1 MLVIYSV
8 VLGGVTLCTSSLG
21 PSSARLTRY
30 YSGRSN
36 CPSCAPTKQ
45 KVTMSVLFKTALCVA
60 VATAAAGMILTLGG
74 PPCSILLDG
83 EPRFAALLATTPTRD
98 RKAAKPLQRRHMSA
112 WWAEM
117 QDESITPDKEWVKF
131 MRVPRS
137 VFYAVLAQIQDHAV
151 FSVPDNVGAR
161 TVPVAKQ
168 FAAFLLRVGANE
180 PVHAVRRSLA
190 ISEGMVT
197 TSVRR
202 VAQAI
207 NDVLGYQVC
216 MPLNGT
222 RRKAAVKDMFV
233 RRQFPGA
240 VGIIDCTHME
250 ISVPTDARRSGN
262 IAPYYDRKGRPTLTF
277 QCITTPEARPR
288 FLSVCGGI
296 PGSAYDTKLL
306 ERSDL
311 YQNLKDYLEA
321 DEYLAGDCGYAL
333 RPWMM
338 RGWANN
344 ELTDGSFISKWRQ
357 KCNKFYSGMRI
368 SVERAFGIL
377 KARFRSL
384 GGRLVMR
391 KVVDYRQC
399 FKACCILHNICAE
412 YKSVSVTIW

>member
-1 MLVIYSV
+1 M
-8 VLGGVTLCTSSLG
+8 
-21 PSSARLTRY
+21 
-30 YSGRSN
+30 
-36 CPSCAPTKQ
+36 
-45 KVTMSVLFKTALCVA
+45 
-60 VATAAAGMILTLGG
+60 
-74 PPCSILLDG
+74 
-83 EPRFAALLATTPTRD
+83 
-98 RKAAKPLQRRHMSA
+98 
-112 WWAEM
+112 
-117 QDESITPDKEWVKF
+117 
-131 MRVPRS
+131 
-137 VFYAVLAQIQDHAV
+137 
-151 FSVPDNVGAR
+151 
-161 TVPVAKQ
+161 
-168 FAAFLLRVGANE
+168 
-180 PVHAVRRSLA
+180 HAVRRSLA

-277 QCITTPEARPR
+277 QCITTPEARPH

-338 RGWANN
+338 RG
-344 ELTDGSFISKWRQ
+344 
-357 KCNKFYSGMRI
+357 
-368 SVERAFGIL
+368 
-377 KARFRSL
+377 
-384 GGRLVMR
+384 
-391 KVVDYRQC
+391 
-399 FKACCILHNICAE
+399 
-412 YKSVSVTIW
+412 